1 MAARVTKGSYY
12 ALTATGEAGEPERR
26 TRLRRRAVGPRRA
39 ARASGAVRSMRRRPG
54 GPLARRGAGM
64 VAVVLEPGTPEAEAT
79 ILRALALRVPM
90 VGAAGMLR
98 RRGAS

>member
-1 MAARVTKGSYY
+1 MSARVKNGPYC
-12 ALTATGEAGEPERR
+12 APTATGGAGEPEGRARR
-26 TRLRRRAVGPRRA
+26 RRRAVGPRRA
-39 ARASGAVRSMRRRPG
+39 AGASGAVRSMRRRPG